1 MDEKE
6 RIEVMRACVNSLMLL
21 GVCLPVAAQNWEAG
35 GAAGFGFYHSV
46 AIEGP
51 GASGSA
57 GFGPRFV
64 LSAMAGK
71 SLAEHLAIE
80 GRYIYQDGDLQILGR
95 GEEANLDGDSSAL
108 SGELVYS
115 LLGRRASLR
124 PYFAAGGGV
133 RVYRGTQNPA
143 PDEPLMDL
151 ALLHHATQ
159 AVGLVSFGGG
169 VKWHF
174 AEHWWVRLDLRD
186 YVTPFPTQV
195 ISPAVGLR
203 LNGRLHDF
211 VPMLGLSWGR

>member
-1 MDEKE
+1 
-6 RIEVMRACVNSLMLL
+6 MRVCFYALMLF
-21 GVCLPVAAQNWEAG
+21 GACSPAAAQGWEAG

-51 GASGSA
+51 DGRGSA

-64 LSAMAGK
+64 LSAVAGK
-71 SLAEHLAIE
+71 SFAEHLAIE

-108 SGELVYS
+108 SSELVYS
-115 LLGRRASLR
+115 LFGRRASLR

-133 RVYRGTQNPA
+133 KVYRGTQNPA

-159 AVGLVSFGGG
+159 AVGLVSYGGG

-174 AEHWWVRLDLRD
+174 AEHWWLRFDLRD
-186 YVTPFPTQV
+186 YVTPFPTKL
-195 ISPAVGLR
+195 ISEPAGAH
-203 LNGRLHDF
+203 LNGWLHDF
-211 VPMLGLSWGR
+211 VPMLGLSWGH